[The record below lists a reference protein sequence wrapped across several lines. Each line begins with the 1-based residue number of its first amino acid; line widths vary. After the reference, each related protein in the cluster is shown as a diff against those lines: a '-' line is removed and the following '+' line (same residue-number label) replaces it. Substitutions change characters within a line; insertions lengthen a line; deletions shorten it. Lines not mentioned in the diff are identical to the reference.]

1 MASKVLNRDFCDEDI
16 DFEDR
21 LSSFEKKFSQCDRG
35 RELYAVRGDH
45 KDVRKVSRFDAK
57 DVEPELRVLWE
68 ELVSHIMQE
77 QNKAGS
83 PTATGN
89 VDFSE
94 QIFTSGISKEVF
106 KNEIRTILSQLK
118 SLQNTSEVPAT
129 DHLGSH
135 RTTVRS
141 LKRLL
146 AERNQ
151 ALEALQGKY
160 RQLSNQKNRLEERAE
175 NLKRTAIDYHRRH
188 IPLEA
193 EILELREQNELLKR
207 GKAAD
212 ENSIRRL
219 TAEKHRFQSTI
230 ARYREELQLSHHQLE
245 SAQLDALQ
253 AKNRTAELEK
263 RAQEAKASSNAVNV
277 RVKELQEV
285 QDAMIALMKEAQE
298 SSDVGVVRRNLADL
312 GERRSRLVGR
322 IANLLTMG
330 RQSRNR
336 GEDNMPEVDV
346 IESNTRTS
354 VTENSRSVGVHI
366 HDDPTAFGN
375 SGSSTENEIESGANS
390 PENASRRPILD
401 GLRKLGGEL
410 TRSTTQRSQ
419 AHKAQRKSILA
430 NVEKSRVA
438 IENDSALREVIE
450 LKEKELERMEDELL
464 NAKEKAA
471 ALERSLQKE
480 RQRKRLQS
488 RSTHANTHKEEW
500 KSGADGGSMKVTR
513 RKSLFGW
520 QAGDAEGKRGIGF
533 GGSDP
538 FTDTEDEKDEVEME
552 GKDRSEDA
560 EEGAD
565 EDRVEKSGG
574 EKVVSEKK
582 DSEAGKDE

>member
-1 MASKVLNRDFCDEDI
+1 MYNGSPGDEEL

-35 RELYAVRGDH
+35 RDLYATRGDH
-45 KDVRKVSRFDAK
+45 KDLQEVSRFDAK
-57 DVEPELRVLWE
+57 DVEPELRVLWQ
-68 ELVSHIMQE
+68 ELVSHVIQE

-106 KNEIRTILSQLK
+106 KTEIRTILSQLK
-118 SLQNTSEVPAT
+118 SLQNTSETQAA

-146 AERNQ
+146 AERSQ
-151 ALEALQGKY
+151 ALDTLQGKY
-160 RQLSNQKNRLEERAE
+160 RQLSNQKNRLEERVE
-175 NLKRTAIDYHRRH
+175 SLKKTATDFHRLH

-193 EILELREQNELLKR
+193 EALELREQNELMKR
-207 GKAAD
+207 EIAA
-212 ENSIRRL
+212 EKNSIRRL

-230 ARYREELQLSHHQLE
+230 ARYREELQLSQHQME

-263 RAQEAKASSNAVNV
+263 RAQEAKASSSAVSA

-298 SSDVGVVRRNLADL
+298 SSDVRVVRKNLADL
-312 GERRSRLVGR
+312 GERRSRLVGK
-322 IANLLTMG
+322 IANLLTRG

-336 GEDNMPEVDV
+336 GEEQLAEIDV
-346 IESNTRTS
+346 MESGTRTS
-354 VTENSRSVGVHI
+354 VTENSRSVGVPV
-366 HDDPTAFGN
+366 HDDPTEFGN
-375 SGSSTENEIESGANS
+375 SDSSNENEIGSAANS
-390 PENASRRPILD
+390 VSRRPILD
-401 GLRKLGGEL
+401 GLRKLGGDL

-419 AHKAQRKSILA
+419 AQKSQRKSILA

-488 RSTHANTHKEEW
+488 RSTHTNTHKEEW
-500 KSGADGGSMKVTR
+500 KSGGDGSPMKVTR

-520 QAGDAEGKRGIGF
+520 QAADAEGNRGIGF

-538 FTDTEDEKDEVEME
+538 FTDTDDEKDEAGVGDKERDE
-552 GKDRSEDA
+552 GKDEGDEESRSED
-560 EEGAD
+560 
-565 EDRVEKSGG
+565 
-574 EKVVSEKK
+574 VVSEKN
-582 DSEAGKDE
+582 DSEMDKDE